1 MTGMFGHGDIHVS
14 CLCRIH
20 RVLFTVFLI
29 KQGNKESGKSVIEVI
44 IESIF

>member
-1 MTGMFGHGDIHVS
+1 MTGMFGRGDIS

-29 KQGNKESGKSVIEVI
+29 KQSNKESGKSVIEVI
-44 IESIF
+44 IE